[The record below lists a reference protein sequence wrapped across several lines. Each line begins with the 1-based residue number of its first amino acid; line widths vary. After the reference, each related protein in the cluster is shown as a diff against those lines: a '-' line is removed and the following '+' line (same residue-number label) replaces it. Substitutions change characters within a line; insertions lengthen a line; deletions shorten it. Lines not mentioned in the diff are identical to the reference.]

1 MKNLFKKSISIYLK
15 IHVQFCILYYLVLK
29 KMIKHITKR
38 GGEVLNRLLLLLIVL
53 PKVYMNSGSTH
64 KAKDEVGR
72 IWDLFKLSWAALNLS
87 MSIMLLH
94 WPCCFFFEAQDFF
107 SSFCGFVYKIS
118 WEKLSR
124 VELLLTYTA
133 IRPFLIT
140 WMLMRPT
147 MTYSILS
154 KSLK

>member
-1 MKNLFKKSISIYLK
+1 
-15 IHVQFCILYYLVLK
+15 
-29 KMIKHITKR
+29 MIKHITKR
-38 GGEVLNRLLLLLIVL
+38 GGKVLNRLLLLLIVL
-53 PKVYMNSGSTH
+53 SKVYMNSGSTH

-140 WMLMRPT
+140 WMLKRPT
-147 MTYSILS
+147 MTYSVSFPSPSIDAHCFKIFTKNAILGR
-154 KSLK
+154 LTQDNRIV